1 MQLALT
7 RLSCPSCGGPLQV
20 GRGTTTVACPF
31 CGAVTSLGGQ
41 ALADASVDARH
52 IAARTVDPDAFQRA
66 LLRWLS
72 EGDYTP
78 DDILQRALVTR
89 HSSVLLPLWHVKGT
103 FQCRFSAEAGFD
115 HTVER
120 VVERERRDG
129 RVDRRVE
136 RDTKTDWRQFSGEVS
151 GPFDVWACA
160 TAAVPEPLVA
170 FVEEVGAACDDWL
183 PVERGLI
190 EGQLEEQ
197 LVEGFARSPT
207 EAMAA
212 PGPAARLAAVAEAA
226 AVAGVPG
233 DRHRSLRVDVSTR
246 DEVALACLHPFW
258 LATLKYGGEPFPVG
272 LSGRDDAKI
281 AGLRPEDSGRK
292 EAVARLRRPWKIAL
306 ATTVVLTVA
315 GICLGVVPGIGVG
328 IVGAVITGFLGW
340 RGHRAAAA
348 LLEQSRAVR
357 REVLAR
363 MEGSRNPR

>member
-41 ALADASVDARH
+41 ALVDASVDARH
-52 IAARTVDPDAFQRA
+52 IAARTVEPEAFQRA

-89 HSSVLLPLWHVKGT
+89 HSSVLVPLWHVKGT

-115 HTVER
+115 HTVDR

-129 RVDRRVE
+129 RVDRRIE
-136 RDTKTDWRQFSGEVS
+136 RDTKTDWRDFSGEVS

-160 TAAVPEPLVA
+160 TPTIPLPLVA

-183 PVERGLI
+183 PVEPAM
-190 EGQLEEQ
+190 LEEQ
-197 LVEGFARSPT
+197 LVEGFARSAT

-212 PGPAARLAAVAEAA
+212 PAPAARLSAVAEAA
-226 AVAGVPG
+226 AAAGVPG
-233 DRHRSLRVDVSTR
+233 DRHRSLRVDVATR
-246 DEVALACLHPFW
+246 DEDALACLHPFW
-258 LATLKYGGEPFPVG
+258 IATFTYGGEQFPVAV
-272 LSGRDDAKI
+272 SGRDDAKF
-281 AGLRPEDSGRK
+281 AGVRPEDAGRK

-315 GICLGVVPGIGVG
+315 GICLGVFPGIVVG
-328 IVGAVITGFLGW
+328 ILGAAITGFLGW
-340 RGHRAAAA
+340 RGHQDAEA
-348 LLEQSRAVR
+348 LLERSRAVR
-357 REVLAR
+357 REVLTR
-363 MEGSRNPR
+363 MENARG

>member
-41 ALADASVDARH
+41 ALVDASVDARH
-52 IAARTVDPDAFQRA
+52 IAARTVDPEVFQRA

-89 HSSVLLPLWHVKGT
+89 HSSVLVPLWHVKGI

-136 RDTKTDWRQFSGEVS
+136 RDTKTDWRDFSGEVS

-160 TAAVPEPLVA
+160 TAAIPEPLVA
-170 FVEEVGAACDDWL
+170 FVEEVGAACDEWL
-183 PVERGLI
+183 PVEPAL
-190 EGQLEEQ
+190 LEEQ

-212 PGPAARLAAVAEAA
+212 PAPAARLSAVAEGAA
-226 AVAGVPG
+226 AAGVPG

-246 DEVALACLHPFW
+246 DEDALACLHPFW
-258 LATLKYGGEPFPVG
+258 IATFTYGGAQFPAAV
-272 LSGRDDAKI
+272 SGRDDAKL
-281 AGLRPEDSGRK
+281 AGVRPEDAGRK

-306 ATTVVLTVA
+306 ATTLVLTVV
-315 GICLGVVPGIGVG
+315 GICLGVIPGIVVG
-328 IVGAVITGFLGW
+328 LVGAVITGFLGW
-340 RGHRAAAA
+340 RGHRDVEA
-348 LLEQSRAVR
+348 LLARSRAVR
-357 REVLAR
+357 REVLTR
-363 MEGSRNPR
+363 MEAGIGG